1 MKDVKAMGNLIRFI
15 CVIMMLTLL
24 TFFVAACSSNNTE
37 TVGKT
42 EDSRADTAKPDVDEK
57 ETEPEKQ
64 EKESEIK
71 ETEPELE
78 FGFFYPYDGCA
89 PERLPALAYTS
100 DTKEFDPNDVIIRI
114 YYGYAFNFSEEYA
127 RENYGFNCS
136 EFKIYCFNYDIYKDV
151 VSNYHTL
158 KNVSENI
165 VSEKFRIKYKI
176 NDEGAYF
183 NFNCSEEFTIPAD
196 VFCEERG
203 QLYIGIGGVNL
214 KKYGGPEYEV
224 IDFKVLNYVLE
235 DSKVILTPYN

>member
-1 MKDVKAMGNLIRFI
+1 MKNVKSLKNLICFVIFI
-15 CVIMMLTLL
+15 MLALL
-24 TFFVAACSSNNTE
+24 MFFVPACAGNDNGMFDE
-37 TVGKT
+37 TKDPTV
-42 EDSRADTAKPDVDEK
+42 DSVQPDDDGK
-57 ETEPEKQ
+57 ETEPENQ
-64 EKESEIK
+64 EKEPEIQ
-71 ETEPELE
+71 EREPELE

-89 PERLPALAYTS
+89 PKRLPALAYTS
-100 DTKEFDPNDVIIRI
+100 DTKEFDPNDVTIRI

-136 EFKIYCFNYDIYKDV
+136 EFKIYCFNYDMYKDV

-183 NFNCSEEFTIPAD
+183 KFNCSEEFTIPAD

-224 IDFKVLNYVLE
+224 IDFKVLNYELE
-235 DSKVILTPYN
+235 DSKVKLTPYG